1 MDDKYI
7 DEETFLFI
15 YQNVCKHNDIQY
27 TDGDIHNPD
36 ISGDNYKI
44 IYMINKVVYDI
55 CILTNR
61 YSFPIDLKY
70 LVIDMVN
77 DDFNMI
83 NNPGS
88 SSSAEQG
95 IKSMSE
101 AGRSVTFGATDSW
114 QAKYKAL
121 LDQQLQDR
129 LNQINKFKLL
139 YKVECPY
146 GKN

>member
-1 MDDKYI
+1 MDNTYI

-15 YQNVCKHNDIQY
+15 YQNVCKQNDINY
-27 TDGDIHNPD
+27 TDDDIHNHD
-36 ISGDNYKI
+36 IGGENYKI
-44 IYMINKVVYDI
+44 IYMINKVVADI
-55 CILTNR
+55 CIITNR
-61 YSFPIDLKY
+61 FHFPVELKY
-70 LVIDMVN
+70 LVVDMVN
-77 DDFNMI
+77 DDYTVI
-83 NNPGS
+83 SPSS

-114 QAKYKAL
+114 QKKYQL
-121 LDQQLQDR
+121 LLEQQLKDR
-129 LNQINKFKLL
+129 QNQINKFKLL

>member
-15 YQNVCKHNDIQY
+15 YRNVCKQNDIQY
-27 TDGDIHNPD
+27 SNADIHDPD
-36 ISGDNYKI
+36 IANENYTI

-55 CILTNR
+55 CIITNR
-61 YSFPIDLKY
+61 NSFPVDLKY
-70 LVIDMVN
+70 LVVDMVN
-77 DDFNMI
+77 DDYTTI
-83 NNPGS
+83 NSPS
-88 SSSAEQG
+88 SSSNAEQG

-114 QAKYKAL
+114 QKKYDL
-121 LDQQLQDR
+121 LLQQQLQDR
-129 LNQINKFKLL
+129 MNQINKFKLL